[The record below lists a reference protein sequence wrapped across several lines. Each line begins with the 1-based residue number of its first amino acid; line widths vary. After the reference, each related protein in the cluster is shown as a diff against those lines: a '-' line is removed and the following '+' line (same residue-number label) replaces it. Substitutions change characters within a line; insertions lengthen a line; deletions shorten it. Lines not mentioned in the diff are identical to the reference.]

1 MSLSLSL
8 SISMPLRRLGRLF
21 CLSSALVAPAAWADS
36 YSDFQQASGQLE
48 ALMAK
53 ATPQSGLPRLGDP
66 GVAQLFAHIADGP
79 RLFRAPVAAL
89 QDVNQSVALCER
101 STNLGKSYYQFGLTR
116 PLPLSGAELQQARR
130 EQVTRNLADYG
141 DEMAALFA
149 FGVHCHAHLIGL
161 MEAEFRTQPAQ
172 DVSGA
177 ERMRARAF
185 SKGSS
190 TMFANVVQF
199 VQVPFW
205 NVVQKKRM
213 LEAAAQ
219 HATANANL
227 MAPPQ
232 RERLLTSLAD
242 ADKDLDPALAPALAT
257 IRQALSAS
265 SCEGLCQYY

>member
-1 MSLSLSL
+1 
-8 SISMPLRRLGRLF
+8 MPTPILPRRLRSLLLG
-21 CLSSALVAPAAWADS
+21 ALLAAPAAWADS
-36 YSDFQQASGQLE
+36 YADFQQASARLE
-48 ALMAK
+48 AMVAK

-66 GVAQLFAHIADGP
+66 GVAALFAQAADGP
-79 RLFRAPVAAL
+79 RLFQAPVAAL
-89 QDVNQSVALCER
+89 QDMNQSVALCER
-101 STNLGKSYYQFGLTR
+101 ATNLGKAYYTFGLQR
-116 PLPLSGAELQQARR
+116 PLLLSGAELQQARR
-130 EQVTRNLADYG
+130 DQVTQNLANYG

-161 MEAEFRTQPAQ
+161 MEAEFSTQPAQ

-190 TMFANVVQF
+190 SMFANVVQF

-205 NVVQKKRM
+205 NVAQKKVM
-213 LEAAAQ
+213 LATAAQ

-227 MAPPQ
+227 MAPPL

-242 ADKDLDPALAPALAT
+242 ADKDLDPALAPALAK
-257 IRQALSAS
+257 IRQALAVTT
-265 SCEGLCQYY
+265 CTGLCQYY

>member
-1 MSLSLSL
+1 
-8 SISMPLRRLGRLF
+8 MPTPILPRRLRSLLLG
-21 CLSSALVAPAAWADS
+21 ALLAAPAAWADS
-36 YSDFQQASGQLE
+36 YADFQQASARLE
-48 ALMAK
+48 AMVAK

-66 GVAQLFAHIADGP
+66 GVAALFAQAADGP
-79 RLFRAPVAAL
+79 RLFQAPVAAL
-89 QDVNQSVALCER
+89 QDMNQSVALCER
-101 STNLGKSYYQFGLTR
+101 ATNLGKAYYTFGLQR
-116 PLPLSGAELQQARR
+116 PLLLSGAELQQARR
-130 EQVTRNLADYG
+130 DQVTQNLANYG

-161 MEAEFRTQPAQ
+161 MEAEFSTQPAQ

-190 TMFANVVQF
+190 SMFANVVQF

-205 NVVQKKRM
+205 NVAQKKVM
-213 LEAAAQ
+213 LATAAQ

-227 MAPPQ
+227 MAPPL

-257 IRQALSAS
+257 IREALAVTT
-265 SCEGLCQYY
+265 CTGLCQYY

>member
-1 MSLSLSL
+1 MPTATLNR
-8 SISMPLRRLGRLF
+8 PLRILFLGML
-21 CLSSALVAPAAWADS
+21 LAAPAVRADS
-36 YSDFQQASGQLE
+36 YTDFQDASARLE
-48 ALMAK
+48 AMVAK
-53 ATPQSGLPRLGDP
+53 ATPQSGLPRVGDP
-66 GVAQLFAHIADGP
+66 GVAALFAQAADGP
-79 RLFRAPVAAL
+79 RLFQAPVAAL
-89 QDVNQSVALCER
+89 QDMNQSVAVCER
-101 STNLGKSYYQFGLTR
+101 ATNLGKAYYTFGLQR
-116 PLPLSGAELQQARR
+116 PLLLSGAELQQARR
-130 EQVTRNLADYG
+130 EQVTQNLANYG

-161 MEAEFRTQPAQ
+161 MEAEFSTQPAQ

-190 TMFANVVQF
+190 SMFANVVQF

-205 NVVQKKRM
+205 NVAQKKVM
-213 LEAAAQ
+213 LATAAQ

-227 MAPPQ
+227 MAPPL

-257 IRQALSAS
+257 IREALAVTT
-265 SCEGLCQYY
+265 CTGLCQYY

>member
-1 MSLSLSL
+1 MRSLF
-8 SISMPLRRLGRLF
+8 LG
-21 CLSSALVAPAAWADS
+21 ALLAAPAAWADS
-36 YSDFQQASGQLE
+36 YADFQQASGQLE

-53 ATPQSGLPRLGDP
+53 ATPHSGLPRLRDP
-66 GVAQLFAHIADGP
+66 GVAALFAQAADGP
-79 RLFRAPVAAL
+79 RLFQPPVAAL
-89 QDVNQSVALCER
+89 QDMNQSVAVCER
-101 STNLGKSYYQFGLTR
+101 ATNLGKAYYTFGLQL
-116 PLPLSGAELQQARR
+116 PLPLSGTELQQARK
-130 EQVTRNLADYG
+130 EQVTRNLANYG

-161 MEAEFRTQPAQ
+161 MEAEFSTQPAQ

-205 NVVQKKRM
+205 NVAQKKRM

-219 HATANANL
+219 HATPNVAL
-227 MAPPQ
+227 MAPPL
-232 RERLLTSLAD
+232 RERLLGSLAD

-257 IRQALSAS
+257 IRQALAVTT
-265 SCEGLCQYY
+265 CTGLCQYY

>member
-1 MSLSLSL
+1 
-8 SISMPLRRLGRLF
+8 MPTPILPRRLRSLLLG
-21 CLSSALVAPAAWADS
+21 ALLAAPAAWADS
-36 YSDFQQASGQLE
+36 YADFQDASVRLE
-48 ALMAK
+48 AMVAK

-66 GVAQLFAHIADGP
+66 GVAALFAQAADGP
-79 RLFRAPVAAL
+79 RLFQAPVAAL
-89 QDVNQSVALCER
+89 QDMNQSVAVCER
-101 STNLGKSYYQFGLTR
+101 ATNLGKAYYTFGLQR
-116 PLPLSGAELQQARR
+116 PLLLSGAELQQARR
-130 EQVTRNLADYG
+130 DQVTQNLANYG

-161 MEAEFRTQPAQ
+161 MEAEFSTQPAQ

-190 TMFANVVQF
+190 SMFANVVQF

-205 NVVQKKRM
+205 NVAQKKVM
-213 LEAAAQ
+213 LATAAQ

-227 MAPPQ
+227 MAPPL

-257 IRQALSAS
+257 IRQALAVTT
-265 SCEGLCQYY
+265 CTGLCQYY

>member
-1 MSLSLSL
+1 MPTATLNR
-8 SISMPLRRLGRLF
+8 PLRILFLGML
-21 CLSSALVAPAAWADS
+21 LAAPAVRADS
-36 YSDFQQASGQLE
+36 YTDFQDASARLE
-48 ALMAK
+48 AMVAK

-66 GVAQLFAHIADGP
+66 GVAALFAQAADGP
-79 RLFRAPVAAL
+79 RLFQAPVAAL
-89 QDVNQSVALCER
+89 QDMNQSVAVCER
-101 STNLGKSYYQFGLTR
+101 ATNLGKAYYTFGLQW
-116 PLPLSGAELQQARR
+116 PLLLSGAELQQARR
-130 EQVTRNLADYG
+130 EQVTQNLANYG

-161 MEAEFRTQPAQ
+161 MEAEFSTQPAQ

-205 NVVQKKRM
+205 NVAQKKVM
-213 LEAAAQ
+213 LATAAQ

-227 MAPPQ
+227 MAPPL

-242 ADKDLDPALAPALAT
+242 ADKDLDSALAPALAT
-257 IRQALSAS
+257 IRQALAVTT
-265 SCEGLCQYY
+265 CTGLCQYY

>member
-1 MSLSLSL
+1 
-8 SISMPLRRLGRLF
+8 MPTPILPRRLRSLLLG
-21 CLSSALVAPAAWADS
+21 ALLAAPAAWADS
-36 YSDFQQASGQLE
+36 YADFQQASARLE
-48 ALMAK
+48 AMVAK

-66 GVAQLFAHIADGP
+66 GVAALFAQAADGP
-79 RLFRAPVAAL
+79 RLFQAPVAAL
-89 QDVNQSVALCER
+89 QDMNQSVALCER
-101 STNLGKSYYQFGLTR
+101 ATNLGKAYYTFGLQR
-116 PLPLSGAELQQARR
+116 PLLLSGAELQQARR
-130 EQVTRNLADYG
+130 DQVTQNLANYG

-161 MEAEFRTQPAQ
+161 MEQEFSTQPA
-172 DVSGA
+172 DAVSGP

-205 NVVQKKRM
+205 NVAQKKVM
-213 LEAAAQ
+213 LATAAQ

-227 MAPPQ
+227 MAPPL

-257 IRQALSAS
+257 IREALAVTT
-265 SCEGLCQYY
+265 CTGLCQYY

>member
-1 MSLSLSL
+1 
-8 SISMPLRRLGRLF
+8 MPTPILPRRLRSLLLG
-21 CLSSALVAPAAWADS
+21 ALLAAPAAWADS
-36 YSDFQQASGQLE
+36 YTDFQQASGQLE

-53 ATPQSGLPRLGDP
+53 ATPHSGLPRLGDP
-66 GVAQLFAHIADGP
+66 GVAALFAQVADGP
-79 RLFRAPVAAL
+79 RLFQAPVAAL
-89 QDVNQSVALCER
+89 QDMNQSVALCER
-101 STNLGKSYYQFGLTR
+101 ATNLGKAYYTFGLQW
-116 PLPLSGAELQQARR
+116 PLLLSGAELQQARR
-130 EQVTRNLADYG
+130 EQVTQNLANYG

-161 MEAEFRTQPAQ
+161 MEQEFSTQPA
-172 DVSGA
+172 DAVSGP

-205 NVVQKKRM
+205 NVAQKKVM
-213 LEAAAQ
+213 LATAAQ

-227 MAPPQ
+227 MAPPL

-257 IRQALSAS
+257 IREALAVTT
-265 SCEGLCQYY
+265 CTGLCQYY

>member
-1 MSLSLSL
+1 MPTATLNR
-8 SISMPLRRLGRLF
+8 PLRILFLGML
-21 CLSSALVAPAAWADS
+21 LAAPAVRADS
-36 YSDFQQASGQLE
+36 YTDFQDASARLE
-48 ALMAK
+48 AMVAK

-66 GVAQLFAHIADGP
+66 GVAALFAQAADGP
-79 RLFRAPVAAL
+79 RLFQAPVAAL
-89 QDVNQSVALCER
+89 QDVNQSVAVCER
-101 STNLGKSYYQFGLTR
+101 ATNLGKAYYTFGLQR
-116 PLPLSGAELQQARR
+116 PLLLSGAELQQARR
-130 EQVTRNLADYG
+130 EQVTQNLANYG

-161 MEAEFRTQPAQ
+161 MEAEFSTQPAQ
-172 DVSGA
+172 GVSGA

-205 NVVQKKRM
+205 NVAQKNVM
-213 LEAAAQ
+213 LATAAQ

-227 MAPPQ
+227 MAPPL

-242 ADKDLDPALAPALAT
+242 ADKDLDPSLAPALAT
-257 IRQALSAS
+257 IRQALAVTT
-265 SCEGLCQYY
+265 CAGLCQYY

>member
-1 MSLSLSL
+1 MPTAALNR
-8 SISMPLRRLGRLF
+8 PLRILCLGML
-21 CLSSALVAPAAWADS
+21 LAAPAVRADS
-36 YSDFQQASGQLE
+36 YTDFQDASARLE
-48 ALMAK
+48 AMVAK

-66 GVAQLFAHIADGP
+66 GVAALFAQAADGP
-79 RLFRAPVAAL
+79 RLFQAPVAAL
-89 QDVNQSVALCER
+89 QDMNQSVAVCER
-101 STNLGKSYYQFGLTR
+101 ATNLGKAYYTFGLQR
-116 PLPLSGAELQQARR
+116 PLLLSGAELQQARR
-130 EQVTRNLADYG
+130 EQVTQNLANYG

-161 MEAEFRTQPAQ
+161 MEAEFSTQPAQ
-172 DVSGA
+172 GVSGA

-205 NVVQKKRM
+205 NVAQKNVM
-213 LEAAAQ
+213 LATAAQ

-227 MAPPQ
+227 MAPPL

-242 ADKDLDPALAPALAT
+242 ADKDLDPSLAPALAT
-257 IRQALSAS
+257 IRQALAVTT
-265 SCEGLCQYY
+265 CTGLCQYY

>member
-1 MSLSLSL
+1 MPTATLNR
-8 SISMPLRRLGRLF
+8 PLRILFLGML
-21 CLSSALVAPAAWADS
+21 LAAPAVRADS
-36 YSDFQQASGQLE
+36 YTDFQDASARLE
-48 ALMAK
+48 AMVAK

-66 GVAQLFAHIADGP
+66 GVAALFAQAADGP
-79 RLFRAPVAAL
+79 HLFQAPVAAL
-89 QDVNQSVALCER
+89 QDMNQSVAVCER
-101 STNLGKSYYQFGLTR
+101 ATNLGKAYYTFGLQR
-116 PLPLSGAELQQARR
+116 PLLLSGAELQQARR
-130 EQVTRNLADYG
+130 EQVTQNLANYG

-161 MEAEFRTQPAQ
+161 MEAEFSTQPAQ
-172 DVSGA
+172 GVSGA

-205 NVVQKKRM
+205 NLAQKHVM
-213 LEAAAQ
+213 LATAAQ

-227 MAPPQ
+227 MAPPL

-242 ADKDLDPALAPALAT
+242 ADKDLDPSLAPALAT
-257 IRQALSAS
+257 IRQALAVTT
-265 SCEGLCQYY
+265 CTGLCQYY

>member
-1 MSLSLSL
+1 MRSLF
-8 SISMPLRRLGRLF
+8 LG
-21 CLSSALVAPAAWADS
+21 ALLAAPAAWADS
-36 YSDFQQASGQLE
+36 HTDFQQASGQLE

-53 ATPQSGLPRLGDP
+53 ATPHSGLPRLRDP
-66 GVAQLFAHIADGP
+66 GVAALFAQAADGP
-79 RLFRAPVAAL
+79 RLFQPPVAAL
-89 QDVNQSVALCER
+89 QDMNQSVAVCER
-101 STNLGKSYYQFGLTR
+101 ATNLGKAYYTFGLQL
-116 PLPLSGAELQQARR
+116 PLPLSGAELQQARK
-130 EQVTRNLADYG
+130 EQVTRNLANYG

-161 MEAEFRTQPAQ
+161 MEAEFSTQPAQ

-205 NVVQKKRM
+205 NVAQKKRM

-227 MAPPQ
+227 MAPPL
-232 RERLLTSLAD
+232 RERLLASLAD
-242 ADKDLDPALAPALAT
+242 ADKGLDPALAPALAT
-257 IRQALSAS
+257 IRQALAVTT
-265 SCEGLCQYY
+265 CTGLCQYY

>member
-1 MSLSLSL
+1 MLTAALNR
-8 SISMPLRRLGRLF
+8 PLRILFLGML
-21 CLSSALVAPAAWADS
+21 LAAPAVRADS
-36 YSDFQQASGQLE
+36 YTDFQDASARLE
-48 ALMAK
+48 AMVAK

-66 GVAQLFAHIADGP
+66 GVAALFAQAADGP
-79 RLFRAPVAAL
+79 RLFQAPVAAL
-89 QDVNQSVALCER
+89 QDMNQSVAVCER
-101 STNLGKSYYQFGLTR
+101 ATNLGKAYYTFGLQR
-116 PLPLSGAELQQARR
+116 PLLLSGAELQQARR
-130 EQVTRNLADYG
+130 EQVTQNLANYG

-161 MEAEFRTQPAQ
+161 MEAEFSTQPAQ
-172 DVSGA
+172 GVSGA

-205 NVVQKKRM
+205 NVAQKNVM
-213 LEAAAQ
+213 LATAAQ

-227 MAPPQ
+227 MAPPL

-242 ADKDLDPALAPALAT
+242 ADNDLDPSLAPALAT
-257 IRQALSAS
+257 IRQALAVTT
-265 SCEGLCQYY
+265 CTGLCQYY

>member
-1 MSLSLSL
+1 MLTATLNR
-8 SISMPLRRLGRLF
+8 PLRILFLGML
-21 CLSSALVAPAAWADS
+21 LAAPAVRADS
-36 YSDFQQASGQLE
+36 YTDFQDASARLE
-48 ALMAK
+48 AMVAK
-53 ATPQSGLPRLGDP
+53 ATPQSGLPRLGDT
-66 GVAQLFAHIADGP
+66 GVAALFAQAADGP
-79 RLFRAPVAAL
+79 RLFQAPVAAL
-89 QDVNQSVALCER
+89 QDMNQSVAVCER
-101 STNLGKSYYQFGLTR
+101 ATNLGKAYYTFGLQR
-116 PLPLSGAELQQARR
+116 PLLLSGAELQQARR
-130 EQVTRNLADYG
+130 EQVTQNLANYG

-161 MEAEFRTQPAQ
+161 MEAEFSTQPVQ

-205 NVVQKKRM
+205 NVAQKKVM
-213 LEAAAQ
+213 LATAAQ

-227 MAPPQ
+227 MAPPL

-257 IRQALSAS
+257 IREALAVTT
-265 SCEGLCQYY
+265 CTGLCQYY

>member
-1 MSLSLSL
+1 MPTATLNR
-8 SISMPLRRLGRLF
+8 PLRILFLGML
-21 CLSSALVAPAAWADS
+21 LAAPAVRADS
-36 YSDFQQASGQLE
+36 YTDFQDASARLE
-48 ALMAK
+48 AMVAK

-66 GVAQLFAHIADGP
+66 GVAALFAQAADGP
-79 RLFRAPVAAL
+79 RLFQAPVAAL
-89 QDVNQSVALCER
+89 QDMNQSVAVCER
-101 STNLGKSYYQFGLTR
+101 ATNLGKAYYTFGLQR
-116 PLPLSGAELQQARR
+116 PLLLSGAELQQARR
-130 EQVTRNLADYG
+130 EQVTQNLANFG

-205 NVVQKKRM
+205 NVAQKKVM
-213 LEAAAQ
+213 LATAAQ

-227 MAPPQ
+227 MAPPL

-242 ADKDLDPALAPALAT
+242 ADKDLDPSLAPALAT
-257 IRQALSAS
+257 IRQALAVTT
-265 SCEGLCQYY
+265 CTGLCQYY

>member
-1 MSLSLSL
+1 MPTATLNR
-8 SISMPLRRLGRLF
+8 PLRILFLGML
-21 CLSSALVAPAAWADS
+21 LAAPAVRADS
-36 YSDFQQASGQLE
+36 YTDFQDASARLE
-48 ALMAK
+48 AMVAK

-66 GVAQLFAHIADGP
+66 GVAALFAQAADGP
-79 RLFRAPVAAL
+79 RLFQAPVVAL
-89 QDVNQSVALCER
+89 QDMNQSVAVCER
-101 STNLGKSYYQFGLTR
+101 ATNLGKAYYTFGLQR
-116 PLPLSGAELQQARR
+116 PLLLSGAELQQARR
-130 EQVTRNLADYG
+130 EQVTQNLTNYG

-161 MEAEFRTQPAQ
+161 MEAEFSTQPAQ

-190 TMFANVVQF
+190 SMFANVVQF

-257 IRQALSAS
+257 IRQALAVTT
-265 SCEGLCQYY
+265 CTGLCQYY

>member
-1 MSLSLSL
+1 MLTATLNR
-8 SISMPLRRLGRLF
+8 PLRILFLGML
-21 CLSSALVAPAAWADS
+21 LAAPAVRADS
-36 YSDFQQASGQLE
+36 YTDFQDASARLE
-48 ALMAK
+48 AMVAK

-66 GVAQLFAHIADGP
+66 GVAALFAQAADGP
-79 RLFRAPVAAL
+79 RLFQAPVAAL
-89 QDVNQSVALCER
+89 QDMNQSVAVCER
-101 STNLGKSYYQFGLTR
+101 ATNLGKAYYTFGMEW
-116 PLPLSGAELQQARR
+116 PLPLSGTELQQARR
-130 EQVTRNLADYG
+130 EQVTQNLANYG

-161 MEAEFRTQPAQ
+161 MEAEFSTQPAQ

-190 TMFANVVQF
+190 SMFANVVQF

-205 NVVQKKRM
+205 NVAQKKRM

-227 MAPPQ
+227 MAPPL

-257 IRQALSAS
+257 IREALAVTT
-265 SCEGLCQYY
+265 CTGLCQYY

>member
-1 MSLSLSL
+1 MPTATLNR
-8 SISMPLRRLGRLF
+8 PLRILFLGML
-21 CLSSALVAPAAWADS
+21 LAAPAVRADS
-36 YSDFQQASGQLE
+36 YTDFQDASARLE
-48 ALMAK
+48 AMVAK

-66 GVAQLFAHIADGP
+66 AVAALFAQAADGP
-79 RLFRAPVAAL
+79 RLFQAPVAAL
-89 QDVNQSVALCER
+89 QDMNQSVAVCER
-101 STNLGKSYYQFGLTR
+101 ATNLGKAYYTFGLQR
-116 PLPLSGAELQQARR
+116 PLLLSGAELQQARR
-130 EQVTRNLADYG
+130 EQVTQNLANYG

-161 MEAEFRTQPAQ
+161 MEAEFSTQPAQ
-172 DVSGA
+172 GVSGA

-205 NVVQKKRM
+205 NVAQKKVM
-213 LEAAAQ
+213 LATAAQ

-227 MAPPQ
+227 MAPPL

-242 ADKDLDPALAPALAT
+242 ADKDLDPSLAPALAT
-257 IRQALSAS
+257 IRQALAVTT
-265 SCEGLCQYY
+265 CTGLCQYY

>member
-1 MSLSLSL
+1 MPTATLNR
-8 SISMPLRRLGRLF
+8 PLRILFLGML
-21 CLSSALVAPAAWADS
+21 LAAPAVRADS
-36 YSDFQQASGQLE
+36 YTDFQDASARLE
-48 ALMAK
+48 AMVAK
-53 ATPQSGLPRLGDP
+53 ATPQSGLPRLGDT
-66 GVAQLFAHIADGP
+66 GVAALFAQAADGP
-79 RLFRAPVAAL
+79 RLFQAPVAAL
-89 QDVNQSVALCER
+89 QDMNQSVAVCER
-101 STNLGKSYYQFGLTR
+101 ATNLGKAYYTFGLQR
-116 PLPLSGAELQQARR
+116 PLLLSGAELQQARR
-130 EQVTRNLADYG
+130 EQVTQNLANYG

-161 MEAEFRTQPAQ
+161 MEAEFSMQPAQ

-190 TMFANVVQF
+190 SMFANVVQF

-205 NVVQKKRM
+205 NVAQKKVM
-213 LEAAAQ
+213 LATAAQ

-227 MAPPQ
+227 MAPPL

-257 IRQALSAS
+257 IREALAVTT
-265 SCEGLCQYY
+265 CTGLCQYY

>member
-1 MSLSLSL
+1 
-8 SISMPLRRLGRLF
+8 MPTPILPRRLRSLLLG
-21 CLSSALVAPAAWADS
+21 ALLAAPAAWADS
-36 YSDFQQASGQLE
+36 YADFQQASARLE
-48 ALMAK
+48 AMVAK

-66 GVAQLFAHIADGP
+66 GVAALFAQAADGP
-79 RLFRAPVAAL
+79 RLFQAPVAAL
-89 QDVNQSVALCER
+89 QDMNQSVAVCER
-101 STNLGKSYYQFGLTR
+101 ATNLGKAYYTFGLQ
-116 PLPLSGAELQQARR
+116 LPLLLSGTELQQARR
-130 EQVTRNLADYG
+130 EQVTQNLANYG

-161 MEAEFRTQPAQ
+161 MEAEFSTQPAQ

-190 TMFANVVQF
+190 SMFANVVQF

-205 NVVQKKRM
+205 NVAQKKVM
-213 LEAAAQ
+213 LATAAQ

-227 MAPPQ
+227 MAPPL

-257 IRQALSAS
+257 IREALAVTT
-265 SCEGLCQYY
+265 CTGLCQYY

>member
-1 MSLSLSL
+1 MPTATLNR
-8 SISMPLRRLGRLF
+8 PLRILFLGML
-21 CLSSALVAPAAWADS
+21 LAAPAVRADS
-36 YSDFQQASGQLE
+36 YTDFQDASARLE
-48 ALMAK
+48 AMVAK

-66 GVAQLFAHIADGP
+66 GVAALFAQAADGP
-79 RLFRAPVAAL
+79 RLFQAPVVAL
-89 QDVNQSVALCER
+89 QDMNQSVAVCER
-101 STNLGKSYYQFGLTR
+101 ATNLGKAYYTFGLQR
-116 PLPLSGAELQQARR
+116 PLLLSGAELQQARK
-130 EQVTRNLADYG
+130 EQVTRNLANYG

-161 MEAEFRTQPAQ
+161 MEAEFSTQPAQ

-190 TMFANVVQF
+190 SMFANVVQF

-257 IRQALSAS
+257 IRQALAVTT
-265 SCEGLCQYY
+265 CTGLCQYY

>member
-1 MSLSLSL
+1 MSLSL

-53 ATPQSGLPRLGDP
+53 ATPQSGLPRLDDP

-149 FGVHCHAHLIGL
+149 FGMHCHAHLIGL
-161 MEAEFRTQPAQ
+161 MEKEFSSQPLPE
-172 DVSGA
+172 VSSA

-190 TMFANVVQF
+190 TMFVNVVQF

-205 NVVQKKRM
+205 NVAQKKRM

-219 HATANANL
+219 HAAANANL
-227 MAPPQ
+227 MAPPL

-242 ADKDLDPALAPALAT
+242 ADKDLDPALAPALAA
-257 IRQALSAS
+257 IRQALSVTT
-265 SCEGLCQYY
+265 CTGLCQYY

>member
-1 MSLSLSL
+1 MPTATLNR
-8 SISMPLRRLGRLF
+8 PLRILFLGML
-21 CLSSALVAPAAWADS
+21 LAAPAVRADS
-36 YSDFQQASGQLE
+36 YTDFQDASARLE
-48 ALMAK
+48 AMVAK

-66 GVAQLFAHIADGP
+66 GVAALFAQAADGP
-79 RLFRAPVAAL
+79 RLFQAPVAAL
-89 QDVNQSVALCER
+89 QDMNQSVAVCER
-101 STNLGKSYYQFGLTR
+101 ATNLGKAYYTFGLQR
-116 PLPLSGAELQQARR
+116 PLLLSGAELQQARR
-130 EQVTRNLADYG
+130 EQVTQNLANYG

-161 MEAEFRTQPAQ
+161 MEAEFSTQPAQ
-172 DVSGA
+172 GVSGA

-205 NVVQKKRM
+205 NVAQKKVM
-213 LEAAAQ
+213 LATAAQ

-227 MAPPQ
+227 MAPPL

-257 IRQALSAS
+257 IRQALAVTT
-265 SCEGLCQYY
+265 CTGLCQYY